1 MKLGAKWA
9 EPVYLM
15 QNFIP
20 RSGVGIFTTNTP
32 DPPHWT
38 LNSCFGG
45 FRSLWVHL
53 GSFHYYMK
61 LGTKRAELVQLMQ
74 KFVPRI
80 HVGIFRNERTRFT
93 PLDLKHMFWCV
104 LWSLGGFG
112 SFHYCM
118 KLGAKWAELVQLMQK
133 FVQ

>member
-1 MKLGAKWA
+1 MHSGLFGCHIKLGVKRA
-9 EPVYLM
+9 ELVYLM
-15 QNFIP
+15 QNFVP
-20 RSGVGIFTTNTP
+20 RSGVGIFKPNAP

-53 GSFHYYMK
+53 GLFHYCMK
-61 LGTKRAELVQLMQ
+61 FGAKHAELVQLME

-80 HVGIFRNERTRFT
+80 CVGIFRNERTRFT

-104 LWSLGGFG
+104 L
-112 SFHYCM
+112 
-118 KLGAKWAELVQLMQK
+118 
-133 FVQ
+133 